1 MEAIFS
7 PILKLSRKYPKLLGG
22 VTEFCGLFI
31 INPILA

>member
-22 VTEFCGLFI
+22 VKAISYLKFVFTLYK
-31 INPILA
+31 